1 MCSGEV
7 HQIQKLVPLFQK
19 KSDSIE
25 RALSV
30 LIQLMAGESNSP
42 EMIVESIQKIE
53 NCYVRNIVIRFI
65 IAYGFLWKEVV
76 GEIFSSSVDPKFKK
90 IAGNLYTENWDKIF
104 ELKRDEKEYRVVLLV
119 KKEYREE
126 IWLGKRILFW
136 YLNRFRDKCVIGLD
150 DDLFIQPITIY
161 DEMLLA
167 WGKTHLYGGE
177 DKEGKT
183 KKEIENLL
191 RRKSIVE
198 NLGIQSQLLYWEILF
213 EICMENGDKETVV
226 HYLPQI
232 PDQIKESKTIKEAK
246 FFVQILDENVN
257 EQELV
262 RFCISIDDAS
272 ELEFYCAGKDA
283 EFVIKFYEKYGVL
296 FEKNYGLFEEYVLAC
311 KRKNRCTDDLIRMV
325 EEQKDRYKNRIEY
338 WNLYSTLGERVD
350 FVDLCKQV
358 KEGKVV
364 GQIRGGIEF
373 AHKLLNNKYILKQP
387 YTWENAF
394 HMTVSDAVE
403 KNLYLQKK
411 GDKITIGKKTYVV
424 ESVVPVDYF
433 LLQKAMNKSLEQG
446 IAYKIEIPTLENG
459 RTNIDAFFDEI
470 KKYTPEKNDLLEEY
484 RKMDKVPL
492 PLYALRQSVT
502 IPYGQFVHIA
512 FRDSMIVIRSD
523 SHLSITATKNTRYV
537 LSFSAAIFFMQAG
550 ITAEDLIQNNVYIPE
565 SLHESLD
572 MEWSKTLQDKSREKI
587 ATMMF
592 DQGQPI
598 IHEESDKEKRYFI
611 QEAGKR
617 KSESEKLKFIKN
629 NKSINIT
636 GRDDI
641 QLQDLFGICD
651 YDALSIAVHQN
662 FTLVAFEPL
671 LIAMSQKELLDFQ
684 CTGIVDF
691 LCVTDF
697 PLDKT
702 LKVICFMAKCKFE
715 KILSDEIISVLIQKF
730 DEVESDEE
738 REKCMTLWFEFFDVL
753 DKKEDESEYKGLFV
767 QNVLIALQAYL
778 RKGGSEQEIRNL
790 TRKPMIKVAICLL
803 YNSKCIDLQ
812 YDEKRV
818 LPTTEQEMGKNG

>member
-1 MCSGEV
+1 M
-7 HQIQKLVPLFQK
+7 PLFQK

-30 LIQLMAGESNSP
+30 LIQLMAGEGNSP
-42 EMIVESIQKIE
+42 EVIVESIQKIE

-76 GEIFSSSVDPKFKK
+76 GEISGSSVDLKFKK
-90 IAGNLYTENWDKIF
+90 IAGDLYTENWDKIF

-150 DDLFIQPITIY
+150 DDLFTQPITIY

-257 EQELV
+257 EQELI

-296 FEKNYGLFEEYVLAC
+296 FENNYGLFKEYVLAC

-338 WNLYSTLGERVD
+338 WNLYSTLGEKVD

-364 GQIRGGIEF
+364 GQIRGGI
-373 AHKLLNNKYILKQP
+373 
-387 YTWENAF
+387 
-394 HMTVSDAVE
+394 
-403 KNLYLQKK
+403 
-411 GDKITIGKKTYVV
+411 
-424 ESVVPVDYF
+424 
-433 LLQKAMNKSLEQG
+433 
-446 IAYKIEIPTLENG
+446 
-459 RTNIDAFFDEI
+459 
-470 KKYTPEKNDLLEEY
+470 
-484 RKMDKVPL
+484 
-492 PLYALRQSVT
+492 
-502 IPYGQFVHIA
+502 
-512 FRDSMIVIRSD
+512 
-523 SHLSITATKNTRYV
+523 
-537 LSFSAAIFFMQAG
+537 
-550 ITAEDLIQNNVYIPE
+550 
-565 SLHESLD
+565 
-572 MEWSKTLQDKSREKI
+572 
-587 ATMMF
+587 
-592 DQGQPI
+592 
-598 IHEESDKEKRYFI
+598 
-611 QEAGKR
+611 
-617 KSESEKLKFIKN
+617 
-629 NKSINIT
+629 
-636 GRDDI
+636 
-641 QLQDLFGICD
+641 
-651 YDALSIAVHQN
+651 
-662 FTLVAFEPL
+662 
-671 LIAMSQKELLDFQ
+671 
-684 CTGIVDF
+684 
-691 LCVTDF
+691 
-697 PLDKT
+697 
-702 LKVICFMAKCKFE
+702 
-715 KILSDEIISVLIQKF
+715 
-730 DEVESDEE
+730 
-738 REKCMTLWFEFFDVL
+738 
-753 DKKEDESEYKGLFV
+753 
-767 QNVLIALQAYL
+767 
-778 RKGGSEQEIRNL
+778 
-790 TRKPMIKVAICLL
+790 
-803 YNSKCIDLQ
+803 
-812 YDEKRV
+812 
-818 LPTTEQEMGKNG
+818 

>member
-1 MCSGEV
+1 MLEVCASKIGDIILSVLESKMENKLDEVKKAKIISDTRKSICEFEEKYLQNHDGTVLTSREFGEYLQYSKPIEEIFSTIWDTSTEIAGTTEIVEKLSTQCIESIKEKGRTIPPTENHLIKHFFEASVEIVSKMAREAITPGERMTQMQIKDLRNDMDGKLAGIQAQLNQRERLSPEEEKSIFDALYTILCSGEV

-30 LIQLMAGESNSP
+30 LIQLMAGEGNSP
-42 EMIVESIQKIE
+42 EVIVESIQKIE

-76 GEIFSSSVDPKFKK
+76 
-90 IAGNLYTENWDKIF
+90 
-104 ELKRDEKEYRVVLLV
+104 
-119 KKEYREE
+119 
-126 IWLGKRILFW
+126 
-136 YLNRFRDKCVIGLD
+136 
-150 DDLFIQPITIY
+150 
-161 DEMLLA
+161 
-167 WGKTHLYGGE
+167 
-177 DKEGKT
+177 
-183 KKEIENLL
+183 
-191 RRKSIVE
+191 
-198 NLGIQSQLLYWEILF
+198 
-213 EICMENGDKETVV
+213 
-226 HYLPQI
+226 
-232 PDQIKESKTIKEAK
+232 
-246 FFVQILDENVN
+246 
-257 EQELV
+257 
-262 RFCISIDDAS
+262 
-272 ELEFYCAGKDA
+272 
-283 EFVIKFYEKYGVL
+283 
-296 FEKNYGLFEEYVLAC
+296 
-311 KRKNRCTDDLIRMV
+311 
-325 EEQKDRYKNRIEY
+325 
-338 WNLYSTLGERVD
+338 
-350 FVDLCKQV
+350 
-358 KEGKVV
+358 
-364 GQIRGGIEF
+364 
-373 AHKLLNNKYILKQP
+373 
-387 YTWENAF
+387 
-394 HMTVSDAVE
+394 
-403 KNLYLQKK
+403 
-411 GDKITIGKKTYVV
+411 
-424 ESVVPVDYF
+424 
-433 LLQKAMNKSLEQG
+433 
-446 IAYKIEIPTLENG
+446 
-459 RTNIDAFFDEI
+459 
-470 KKYTPEKNDLLEEY
+470 
-484 RKMDKVPL
+484 
-492 PLYALRQSVT
+492 YALRQSVT

-550 ITAEDLIQNNVYIPE
+550 IIAEDLIQNNVYIPE
-565 SLHESLD
+565 SLHELLD

-598 IHEESDKEKRYFI
+598 IHEESDEEKRYFI

-629 NKSINIT
+629 NKSINIH

-651 YDALSIAVHQN
+651 YDALSIAVHQD

-671 LIAMSQKELLDFQ
+671 LIAMSQKELLNFQ

-697 PLDKT
+697 PLDKI

>member
-1 MCSGEV
+1 MLEVCASKIGDIILSVLESKMENKLDEVKKAKIISDTRKSICEFEEKYLQNHDGTVLTSREFGEYLQYSKPIEEIFSTIWDTSTEIAGTTEIVEKLSTQCIESIKEKGRTIPPTENHLIKHFFEASVEIVSKMAREAITPGERMTQMQIKDLRNDMDGKLAGIQAQLNQRERLSPEEEKSIFDALYTILCSGEV

-30 LIQLMAGESNSP
+30 LIQLMAGEGNSP
-42 EMIVESIQKIE
+42 EVIVESIQKIE

-76 GEIFSSSVDPKFKK
+76 GEISGSSVDLKFKK
-90 IAGNLYTENWDKIF
+90 IAGDLYTENWDKIF

-150 DDLFIQPITIY
+150 DDLFTQPITIY

-191 RRKSIVE
+191 RRKS
-198 NLGIQSQLLYWEILF
+198 
-213 EICMENGDKETVV
+213 
-226 HYLPQI
+226 
-232 PDQIKESKTIKEAK
+232 
-246 FFVQILDENVN
+246 
-257 EQELV
+257 
-262 RFCISIDDAS
+262 
-272 ELEFYCAGKDA
+272 
-283 EFVIKFYEKYGVL
+283 
-296 FEKNYGLFEEYVLAC
+296 
-311 KRKNRCTDDLIRMV
+311 
-325 EEQKDRYKNRIEY
+325 
-338 WNLYSTLGERVD
+338 
-350 FVDLCKQV
+350 
-358 KEGKVV
+358 
-364 GQIRGGIEF
+364 
-373 AHKLLNNKYILKQP
+373 
-387 YTWENAF
+387 
-394 HMTVSDAVE
+394 
-403 KNLYLQKK
+403 
-411 GDKITIGKKTYVV
+411 
-424 ESVVPVDYF
+424 
-433 LLQKAMNKSLEQG
+433 
-446 IAYKIEIPTLENG
+446 
-459 RTNIDAFFDEI
+459 
-470 KKYTPEKNDLLEEY
+470 
-484 RKMDKVPL
+484 
-492 PLYALRQSVT
+492 
-502 IPYGQFVHIA
+502 
-512 FRDSMIVIRSD
+512 
-523 SHLSITATKNTRYV
+523 
-537 LSFSAAIFFMQAG
+537 
-550 ITAEDLIQNNVYIPE
+550 
-565 SLHESLD
+565 
-572 MEWSKTLQDKSREKI
+572 
-587 ATMMF
+587 
-592 DQGQPI
+592 
-598 IHEESDKEKRYFI
+598 
-611 QEAGKR
+611 
-617 KSESEKLKFIKN
+617 
-629 NKSINIT
+629 
-636 GRDDI
+636 
-641 QLQDLFGICD
+641 
-651 YDALSIAVHQN
+651 
-662 FTLVAFEPL
+662 
-671 LIAMSQKELLDFQ
+671 IAMSQKELLDFQ

-818 LPTTEQEMGKNG
+818 LPTTEQEMEKNG

>member
-1 MCSGEV
+1 
-7 HQIQKLVPLFQK
+7 
-19 KSDSIE
+19 
-25 RALSV
+25 
-30 LIQLMAGESNSP
+30 
-42 EMIVESIQKIE
+42 
-53 NCYVRNIVIRFI
+53 
-65 IAYGFLWKEVV
+65 
-76 GEIFSSSVDPKFKK
+76 
-90 IAGNLYTENWDKIF
+90 
-104 ELKRDEKEYRVVLLV
+104 
-119 KKEYREE
+119 
-126 IWLGKRILFW
+126 
-136 YLNRFRDKCVIGLD
+136 
-150 DDLFIQPITIY
+150 
-161 DEMLLA
+161 
-167 WGKTHLYGGE
+167 
-177 DKEGKT
+177 
-183 KKEIENLL
+183 
-191 RRKSIVE
+191 
-198 NLGIQSQLLYWEILF
+198 
-213 EICMENGDKETVV
+213 
-226 HYLPQI
+226 
-232 PDQIKESKTIKEAK
+232 
-246 FFVQILDENVN
+246 
-257 EQELV
+257 
-262 RFCISIDDAS
+262 
-272 ELEFYCAGKDA
+272 
-283 EFVIKFYEKYGVL
+283 
-296 FEKNYGLFEEYVLAC
+296 
-311 KRKNRCTDDLIRMV
+311 
-325 EEQKDRYKNRIEY
+325 
-338 WNLYSTLGERVD
+338 
-350 FVDLCKQV
+350 
-358 KEGKVV
+358 
-364 GQIRGGIEF
+364 
-373 AHKLLNNKYILKQP
+373 
-387 YTWENAF
+387 
-394 HMTVSDAVE
+394 
-403 KNLYLQKK
+403 
-411 GDKITIGKKTYVV
+411 
-424 ESVVPVDYF
+424 
-433 LLQKAMNKSLEQG
+433 
-446 IAYKIEIPTLENG
+446 
-459 RTNIDAFFDEI
+459 
-470 KKYTPEKNDLLEEY
+470 
-484 RKMDKVPL
+484 
-492 PLYALRQSVT
+492 
-502 IPYGQFVHIA
+502 
-512 FRDSMIVIRSD
+512 MIVIRSD

-671 LIAMSQKELLDFQ
+671 LIAMSQKEFLDFQ

>member
-1 MCSGEV
+1 MLEVCASKIGDIILSVLESKMENKLDEVKKAKIISDTRKSICEFEEKYLQNHDGTVLTSREFGEYLQYSKPIEEIFSSIWDTSTEIAGTTEIVEKLSTQCIESIKEKGRTIPPTENHLIKHFFEASVEIVSKMAREAITPGERMTQMQIKDLRNDMDGKLAGIQAQLNQRERLSPEEEKSIFDALYTILCSGEV

-42 EMIVESIQKIE
+42 EVIVESIQKIE

-65 IAYGFLWKEVV
+65 IA
-76 GEIFSSSVDPKFKK
+76 
-90 IAGNLYTENWDKIF
+90 
-104 ELKRDEKEYRVVLLV
+104 
-119 KKEYREE
+119 
-126 IWLGKRILFW
+126 
-136 YLNRFRDKCVIGLD
+136 
-150 DDLFIQPITIY
+150 
-161 DEMLLA
+161 
-167 WGKTHLYGGE
+167 
-177 DKEGKT
+177 
-183 KKEIENLL
+183 
-191 RRKSIVE
+191 
-198 NLGIQSQLLYWEILF
+198 
-213 EICMENGDKETVV
+213 
-226 HYLPQI
+226 
-232 PDQIKESKTIKEAK
+232 
-246 FFVQILDENVN
+246 
-257 EQELV
+257 
-262 RFCISIDDAS
+262 
-272 ELEFYCAGKDA
+272 
-283 EFVIKFYEKYGVL
+283 
-296 FEKNYGLFEEYVLAC
+296 
-311 KRKNRCTDDLIRMV
+311 
-325 EEQKDRYKNRIEY
+325 
-338 WNLYSTLGERVD
+338 
-350 FVDLCKQV
+350 
-358 KEGKVV
+358 
-364 GQIRGGIEF
+364 
-373 AHKLLNNKYILKQP
+373 
-387 YTWENAF
+387 
-394 HMTVSDAVE
+394 
-403 KNLYLQKK
+403 
-411 GDKITIGKKTYVV
+411 
-424 ESVVPVDYF
+424 
-433 LLQKAMNKSLEQG
+433 
-446 IAYKIEIPTLENG
+446 
-459 RTNIDAFFDEI
+459 
-470 KKYTPEKNDLLEEY
+470 
-484 RKMDKVPL
+484 
-492 PLYALRQSVT
+492 
-502 IPYGQFVHIA
+502 
-512 FRDSMIVIRSD
+512 
-523 SHLSITATKNTRYV
+523 YV

-565 SLHESLD
+565 SLHELLD

-598 IHEESDKEKRYFI
+598 IHEESDEEKRCFI

-671 LIAMSQKELLDFQ
+671 LIAMSQEELLNFQ

-818 LPTTEQEMGKNG
+818 LPTTEQEMEKNG